1 MSALAG
7 TRPLAALALRVDR
20 VRLVVWIVVVAAV
33 VTSTAAAFGNLYPT
47 VQSRLVFASG
57 LASNP
62 GLRAL
67 TGPPFDLTT
76 IGGLTAWR
84 TGGFGAV
91 LVAIMSLLG
100 VVRHT
105 RAEEE
110 VGRLELVGSGAV
122 GRRAPMTACL
132 LVVFAADLAL
142 AMVLAAGLVVQGE
155 PVAGSL
161 ALGLSFAGAGW
172 MFGALAAVTA
182 QLTESARAAS
192 GIAAG
197 ALGLCYLLR
206 AAGDA
211 AGDGGPSWLSW
222 LSPIG
227 WSQQVRPFAHERW
240 WVFGLVLATVATLV
254 ASAYALVARRDL
266 GAGLL
271 PPRPGPAQASAR
283 LRSPLALAW
292 RLQRGSLLGW
302 SAGCTIVGG
311 AVGAIAESV
320 GSLLDD
326 NPQLQDIVAR
336 LGGAGSIVDAYL
348 ASVMRIV
355 GMVAAAYAVQAT
367 LRLRAEETSQR
378 AEAILAGAVTRVR
391 WALSHVAFAALGP
404 AVLLTCAGVAAGLA
418 HGIGTGDVGGQLP
431 RVLAGALVQIP
442 AAWVLAGIALACF
455 GLVPRLAFPGWAA
468 LIAFLLLD
476 QLGEILQLDQRV
488 LDLSPFTH
496 VPKLP
501 GADLAIG
508 PLLTLTAIAVA
519 LGSVGLAGV
528 RRRDI
533 G

>member
-1 MSALAG
+1 VSALAG
-7 TRPLAALALRVDR
+7 TRPLAALALRLDR
-20 VRLVVWIVVVAAV
+20 NRLVVWIVVVAGV
-33 VTSTAAAFGNLYPT
+33 VTSTAAAFADLYPT
-47 VQSRLVFASG
+47 LQSRQIFAIS

-91 LVAIMSLLG
+91 LVAVMSLLG

-110 VGRLELVGSGAV
+110 AGRLELVGSGAV

-142 AMVLAAGLVVQGE
+142 AMVLAAGLVVQGQ
-155 PVAGSL
+155 PLAGSL
-161 ALGLSFAGAGW
+161 ALGLAFAGAGW

-182 QLTESARAAS
+182 QLSESARAAS
-192 GIAAG
+192 GMAVG
-197 ALGLCYLLR
+197 AVGLSYLLR

-227 WSQQVRPFAHERW
+227 WTQQVRPFAHERW
-240 WVFGLVLATVATLV
+240 WVFALILTVVATLV
-254 ASAYALVARRDL
+254 ATAYALVARRDL

-271 PPRPGPAQASAR
+271 PSRPGPAHASPR

-302 SAGCTIVGG
+302 SAGCAIVGG

-336 LGGAGSIVDAYL
+336 LGGPGSVVDAYL
-348 ASVMRIV
+348 ASVMRLV

-378 AEAILAGAVTRVR
+378 AEPMLAAAVTRIR
-391 WALSHVAFAALGP
+391 WVLSHVAFAALGP
-404 AVLLTCAGVAAGLA
+404 AVLLACAGVAAGLA
-418 HGIGTGDVGGQLP
+418 HGIGTGDVGGQVP

-442 AAWVLAGIALACF
+442 AAWVLAGLALACF
-455 GLVPRLAFPGWAA
+455 GLAPRLAVASWAA
-468 LIAFLLLD
+468 LIAFLLID
-476 QLGEILQLDQRV
+476 QLGEILQLDPRV
-488 LDLSPFTH
+488 LDVSPFTH

-501 GADLAIG
+501 GADPAAA
-508 PLLTLTAIAVA
+508 PLLSLTAIAAA
-519 LGSVGLAGV
+519 LAAAGLAGV
-528 RRRDI
+528 RQRDI

>member
-7 TRPLAALALRVDR
+7 TRPLAVLALRIDR
-20 VRLVVWIVVVAAV
+20 VRLVVWIAVVAGV
-33 VTSTAAAFGNLYPT
+33 VTSTAAAFANLYPT
-47 VQSRLVFASG
+47 LQSRQVFASG

-67 TGPPFDLTT
+67 TGPAFDLST

-91 LVAIMSLLG
+91 LVAVMSLLG

-110 VGRLELVGSGAV
+110 AGRLELVGSGAV
-122 GRRAPMTACL
+122 GRRAPLTACL

-142 AMVLAAGLVVQGE
+142 AMVLAAGLVVDGQ
-155 PVAGSL
+155 PAAGAL
-161 ALGLSFAGAGW
+161 ALGLAFAGAGW

-192 GIAAG
+192 GMAVG
-197 ALGLCYLLR
+197 VLGLSYLLR

-211 AGDGGPSWLSW
+211 AGDGGGAWLSW
-222 LSPIG
+222 VSPIG
-227 WSQQVRPFAHERW
+227 WTQQVRPFAHERW
-240 WVFGLVLATVATLV
+240 WVFALVLSVVAVLV
-254 ASAYALVARRDL
+254 AGAYALVARRDL

-271 PPRPGPAQASAR
+271 APRLGPAQASAW
-283 LRSPLALAW
+283 LRSPLTLAW

-302 SAGCTIVGG
+302 SAGCAIVGG

-326 NPQLQDIVAR
+326 NPQLQDLVAR

-367 LRLRAEETSQR
+367 LRLRAEETSLR
-378 AEAILAGAVTRVR
+378 AEPILAACVTRIR
-391 WALSHVAFAALGP
+391 WTLSHVAFAALGP
-404 AVLLTCAGVAAGLA
+404 AVLLACAGVAAGLA

-442 AAWVLAGIALACF
+442 AAWVLAGVALACF
-455 GLVPRLAFPGWAA
+455 GLAPRMAVASWAA
-468 LIAFLLLD
+468 LIAFLLIEE
-476 QLGEILQLDQRV
+476 LGEVLELDRRV

-501 GADLAIG
+501 GADVAIV
-508 PLLTLTAIAVA
+508 PLLALTAIAAA
-519 LGSVGLAGV
+519 LGAAGLAGV

>member
-7 TRPLAALALRVDR
+7 TRPLAALALRIDR
-20 VRLVVWIVVVAAV
+20 IRLVVWIVVVAGV
-33 VTSTAAAFGNLYPT
+33 VTSTAAAFADLYPT
-47 VQSRLVFASG
+47 VSSRQLFATS
-57 LASNP
+57 LATNP

-110 VGRLELVGSGAV
+110 AGRLELVGSAVV
-122 GRRAPMTACL
+122 GRRAPLTACL
-132 LVVFAADLAL
+132 LVVFVADLAL
-142 AMVLAAGLVVQGE
+142 ALVLAAGLVVDGQ
-155 PVAGSL
+155 PLAGSL
-161 ALGLSFAGAGW
+161 ALGLAFAGAGW

-182 QLTESARAAS
+182 QVTESARAAS
-192 GIAAG
+192 GMAMG
-197 ALGLCYLLR
+197 GLGLAYLLR

-211 AGDGGPSWLSW
+211 AGDGGPTWLSW

-227 WSQQVRPFAHERW
+227 WTQHVRPFADERW
-240 WVFGLVLATVATLV
+240 WVFALILGVVAALVTT
-254 ASAYALVARRDL
+254 AYALVARRDL

-271 PPRPGPAQASAR
+271 APRLGPAEAAPS

-292 RLQRGSLLGW
+292 RLQRASLAGW
-302 SAGCTIVGG
+302 SAGCAIVGG

-326 NPQLQDIVAR
+326 NPQLQDILQR
-336 LGGAGSIVDAYL
+336 LGGAGSIVDTYL

-355 GMVAAAYAVQAT
+355 GLVAAAYAVQAT
-367 LRLRAEETSQR
+367 LRLRAEETSLR
-378 AEAILAGAVTRVR
+378 AEPVLATAVSRTR
-391 WALSHVAFAALGP
+391 WALSHVAFAAVGP
-404 AVLLTCAGVAAGLA
+404 AVLLACAGLAAGLA
-418 HGIGTGDVGGQLP
+418 HGIGTGDVGGQVP
-431 RVLAGALVQIP
+431 RVLAGALVQVP
-442 AAWVLAGIALACF
+442 AAWVLAGLALACF
-455 GLVPRLAFPGWAA
+455 GLAPRFAVASWGA
-468 LIAFLLLD
+468 LIAFLLIEE
-476 QLGEILQLDQRV
+476 LGEILRLDRWV

-501 GADLAIG
+501 GADLAVG
-508 PLLTLTAIAVA
+508 PLLALTAIAAA
-519 LGSVGLAGV
+519 LGAAGLAGV

-533 G
+533 A